1 MKPPPP
7 QTSADFIANS
17 LAVAPTASGWA
28 DVSKAMVDLCEAGD
42 VEAHS
47 CDGRAPMKDP
57 RAPRKPILQF
67 APSYQRSNGR
77 KVPRAQGESRGPTSN
92 WASASGV
99 AQPLDPR
106 GDIGWQCEGR
116 GGHVLL
122 EMRKL
127 RRAEDRGGDL
137 GVAQHI
143 GERCLRTDHP
153 GHAIEEAI
161 AEGRGQLAAMMP
173 QRPQQAFRYRFLNRV
188 PGMSGPL
195 AALAYVL

>member
-28 DVSKAMVDLCEAGD
+28 DVSKAMVGLCEAGD

-77 KVPRAQGESRGPTSN
+77 KVPRAQGES
-92 WASASGV
+92 
-99 AQPLDPR
+99 
-106 GDIGWQCEGR
+106 
-116 GGHVLL
+116 GGHV
-122 EMRKL
+122 
-127 RRAEDRGGDL
+127 RA
-137 GVAQHI
+137 AAATFCS
-143 GERCLRTDHP
+143 RCASCVVP
-153 GHAIEEAI
+153 KI
-161 AEGRGQLAAMMP
+161 AVEIWGWR
-173 QRPQQAFRYRFLNRV
+173 
-188 PGMSGPL
+188 ST
-195 AALAYVL
+195 